1 MTTQDVVRSTM
12 LLRELVNGLLRNY
25 PDAQWDAT
33 TRLCLEEANTHLGGE
48 PIVWDL
54 LATDEEKHDATG
66 Q

>member
-1 MTTQDVVRSTM
+1 MTTQDAVRSTT

-25 PDAQWDAT
+25 PDAQWDTT
-33 TRLCLEEANTHLGGE
+33 TRHCLEEANAHLGGE